1 MRIFFVVLAK
11 PLGEASAIHITEEN
25 NTIDGKT
32 LHEND
37 LTTFELKKL
46 IWKELVGN
54 EEGSNKANQWTL
66 WKVED
71 LIEGGEKWKALE
83 DIEDS
88 NTETFIKHKLNG
100 KKLTSAMG
108 LKDVFSVDPPR
119 GVIHIIVK
127 MPTPT
132 PATTGKCLPMVYLSN
147 KKFADLLLTYI

>member
-1 MRIFFVVLAK
+1 MSNYSSLSRILSPFRVQTLSPSQEQTK
-11 PLGEASAIHITEEN
+11 IEEISLPASQPYLYRVKMQN

-71 LIEGGEKWKALE
+71 FIEALQ

-88 NTETFIKHKLNG
+88 NTETFIKHN
-100 KKLTSAMG
+100 SM
-108 LKDVFSVDPPR
+108 
-119 GVIHIIVK
+119 VK
-127 MPTPT
+127 SYGP
-132 PATTGKCLPMVYLSN
+132 
-147 KKFADLLLTYI
+147 

>member
-1 MRIFFVVLAK
+1 MSHNQNVKLFFAISNTFAVPVNLIYIGSRCVYFFVVLAK
-11 PLGEASAIHITEEN
+11 PLGESSAVHITEEN

-71 LIEGGEKWKALE
+71 FIEALQ

-88 NTETFIKHKLNG
+88 NTETFIKHN
-100 KKLTSAMG
+100 SM
-108 LKDVFSVDPPR
+108 
-119 GVIHIIVK
+119 VK
-127 MPTPT
+127 SYGP
-132 PATTGKCLPMVYLSN
+132 
-147 KKFADLLLTYI
+147 